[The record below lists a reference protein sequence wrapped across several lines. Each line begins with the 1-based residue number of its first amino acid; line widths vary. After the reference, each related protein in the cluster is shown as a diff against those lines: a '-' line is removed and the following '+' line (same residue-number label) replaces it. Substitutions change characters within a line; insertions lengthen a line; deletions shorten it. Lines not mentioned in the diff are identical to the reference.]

1 MDAESSLRIFGSAFR
16 VSTRAKP
23 FVIFCAMRSF
33 LLLKQEK
40 EMMAIT
46 EKMGDAT
53 PEELE
58 VLLEEMGEIQE
69 RLDIGGFYLLDVK
82 IEEMGNG
89 LGLECHWF
97 RS

>member
-1 MDAESSLRIFGSAFR
+1 MDTESSIMVIWISIRARHR
-16 VSTRAKP
+16 VKRFA
-23 FVIFCAMRSF
+23 IFCVMLFF
-33 LLLKQEK
+33 LCMKKRK

-46 EKMGDAT
+46 DKMGDAT

-69 RLDIGGFYLLDVK
+69 RLDIGDFYLLDVK

-89 LGLECHWF
+89 LRLECHWF